1 MKKWIY
7 SIGCL
12 ICMACGRQ
20 DVRVEGIPFRG
31 IDDTRWGIVGQ
42 AGEVVCQNVFPGQ
55 PTVVTEGR
63 FATPDTAGR
72 WQLFAREESIHPV
85 TEKRYAAIGYFH
97 DGVAF
102 AQRAKGEPLLLLDRT
117 GKEVAV
123 LDTYLGNAILMA
135 HDFREGLALVYTA
148 NGKYGY
154 IDTRGEMAI
163 APVFDYAGDFS
174 EGRALVGVANEAG
187 DMAYRVIDR
196 EGDTR
201 FRVALQDCRLQE
213 RFSDG
218 YLLFYNEQ
226 QGTHGALNRRGKVAV
241 YFPAQV
247 EEVTPF
253 REGAA
258 IYWSGGKAGLINKQ
272 GETLI
277 PSVYEDGKMM
287 TKNRVALKANGKW
300 GLFDYSGRPVS
311 ALAYDGFQ
319 GEGEWLTGERD
330 SLFVLIDEHGQEV
343 PGKGFARVGSD
354 FWTERECPRIFSV
367 HEAVTPPPAEE
378 TKPKPATK
386 KPHPQPRIEE
396 ARIDENNPFY
406 REAKR
411 VWSGK
416 LEEKD
421 ADNRRMILNYM
432 EHFRMSYV
440 TKDIDFLRQ
449 LFSEDALIIVGNV
462 VQTAP
467 ESGHRYLSSEKVRYS
482 VRSKQEYLSR
492 LQEIFDNNKQIDV
505 KFTDFTIRRHPT
517 REGIYGVSAKQGYT
531 SDLYSDEGYLFL
543 LWDFRDETAPKIHV
557 RTWQPRMLDEQTP
570 LPEQEIFNISSF
582 NLE

>member
-1 MKKWIY
+1 M
-7 SIGCL
+7 
-12 ICMACGRQ
+12 
-20 DVRVEGIPFRG
+20 EGIPFQG
-31 IDDTRWGIVGQ
+31 IGEAQWGIVSRG
-42 AGEVVCQNVFPGQ
+42 GKVVCQNVFAGKPS
-55 PTVVTEGR
+55 VVVEGR
-63 FATPDTAGR
+63 FTAPDTAGR
-72 WQLFAREESIHPV
+72 WQLFAREESIYPV
-85 TEKRYAAIGYFH
+85 AETRYADMGYFH
-97 DGVAF
+97 EGVVF
-102 AQRAKGEPLLLLDRT
+102 AQREKGKPLLLLDRT

-123 LDTYLGNAILMA
+123 LDAYLGHAILMA

-154 IDTRGEMAI
+154 INTRGEMVI

-174 EGRALVGVANEAG
+174 EGVALAGVANEAG
-187 DMAYRVIDR
+187 NIAYRVIDQ
-196 EGDTR
+196 EGNTR
-201 FRVALQDCRLQE
+201 FRVRLQNCRLHE
-213 RFSDG
+213 HFADG

-226 QGTHGALNRRGKVAV
+226 QGTHGALNRRGEVAV

-247 EEVTPF
+247 EDVAPF
-253 REGAA
+253 RAGAA

-277 PSVYEDGKMM
+277 PSVYEDGKVMG
-287 TKNRVALKANGKW
+287 KNRVALKTNGKW
-300 GLFDYSGRPVS
+300 GVFDFSGRPVT

-330 SLFVLIDEHGQEV
+330 SLVVLIDEHGQEV
-343 PGKGFARVGSD
+343 PGKIFARVGSD
-354 FWTERECPRIFSV
+354 YWRERECPRVFSV
-367 HEAVTPPPAEE
+367 HEVVEDSPAEKP
-378 TKPKPATK
+378 KPKPAAK
-386 KPHPQPRIEE
+386 KPRPQPRIEE

-406 REAKR
+406 QEAKR
-411 VWSGK
+411 VWSGG
-416 LEEKD
+416 LEEED
-421 ADNRRMILNYM
+421 AANRRMILNYM

-492 LQEIFDNNKQIDV
+492 LQEIFDKNKQIDV
-505 KFTDFTIRRHPT
+505 QFKDFTIRRHPT
-517 REGIYGVSAKQGYT
+517 REGIYGVSVKQGYT